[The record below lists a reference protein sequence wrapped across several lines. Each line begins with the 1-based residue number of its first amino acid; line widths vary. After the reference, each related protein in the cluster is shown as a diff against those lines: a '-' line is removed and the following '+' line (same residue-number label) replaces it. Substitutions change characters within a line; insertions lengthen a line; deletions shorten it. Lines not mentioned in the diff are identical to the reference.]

1 MHTCPRLLND
11 SLEEQLAIL
20 TVSSI
25 SLVPKS
31 VEVSYTDNIY
41 KLIYKEFINNE
52 IFIRMTIKKDKI

>member
-1 MHTCPRLLND
+1 MHTCPRLSND

-41 KLIYKEFINNE
+41 KLIYKEFINNKK
-52 IFIRMTIKKDKI
+52 FIRMTIKKDKI